1 MENEKSLLKDIIE
14 VIIGVAIIS
23 FILLK
28 FILVPCEVHG
38 TSMYPLL
45 KDNDRAYSFIITRK
59 AGINRFDICVINV
72 NDNGNEKLIV
82 KRVIG
87 LPNDTIEYKNNKL
100 YVNGVLTNEDYLSG
114 VNTQDLKITLADDE
128 YYCLGDN
135 RDVSKDSRYYGPF
148 KGEDIIATNLFV
160 IYPFKDFGVKK

>member
-1 MENEKSLLKDIIE
+1 MEDKKSLLKDIIE

-28 FILVPCEVHG
+28 FILIPCEVHG

-45 KDNDRAYSFIITRK
+45 KENDRAYSFIITRN
-59 AGINRFDICVINV
+59 AGINRFDICVIEV
-72 NDNGNEKLIV
+72 NDEGKDKLIV

-100 YVNGVLTNEDYLSG
+100 YVNGALTNEDYLQE
-114 VNTQDLKITLADDE
+114 VNTQDLKITLGDDE

-135 RDVSKDSRYYGPF
+135 RDVSKDSRYYGAF
-148 KGEDIIATNLFV
+148 KGEDIKATNIFV
-160 IYPFKDFGVKK
+160 LYPFSDFGVKK